1 MKLIESN
8 EGEFEGM
15 EIQPPKYY
23 VRQITD
29 CEYMLYRK
37 IEEGEEFPLDKTE
50 RLYHGDDTYLLIGIF
65 DSGEAV
71 VKAVETYWSAIK
83 QLNTMI

>member
-8 EGEFEGM
+8 KWEFEGL

-23 VRQITD
+23 VRKITD

-50 RLYHGDDTYLLIGIF
+50 RLYHDDDTYLLIGIF

-71 VKAVETYWSAIK
+71 MKAVETYWNAIR

>member
-8 EGEFEGM
+8 EVEFEGM

-23 VRQITD
+23 VRKITD

-37 IEEGEEFPLDKTE
+37 IEEGEEFLLDKTE
-50 RLYHGDDTYLLIGIF
+50 RLHSDGDTYLLIGIF

-71 VKAVETYWSAIK
+71 MRAVETYWNAIR
-83 QLNTMI
+83 QLNVLF